1 MTRRSDSG
9 MYRTITMYADFT
21 LPHKK
26 YLLAVAGAALLF
38 TSGLTHAAKT
48 VYPLT
53 IKNCGR
59 DITFNKAPE
68 RVATV
73 GQNSTEILYSLG
85 LAERVVGTSLWF
97 GPVPDAYKAANE
109 KVAVIAQNIPSFE
122 GIIAKKPDLVA
133 SQFEW
138 QIGPAGTVAS
148 YEQFS
153 ELNVRHIPRLRTALK
168 TTKTV
173 ATVYVKACL
182 ILLWFIRKSPIWR
195 KFLTCRTKAM
205 N

>member
-53 IKNCGR
+53 IKNCGL

-97 GPVPDAYKAANE
+97 E
-109 KVAVIAQNIPSFE
+109 
-122 GIIAKKPDLVA
+122 
-133 SQFEW
+133 
-138 QIGPAGTVAS
+138 IGRAHV
-148 YEQFS
+148 
-153 ELNVRHIPRLRTALK
+153 
-168 TTKTV
+168 
-173 ATVYVKACL
+173 
-182 ILLWFIRKSPIWR
+182 
-195 KFLTCRTKAM
+195 
-205 N
+205 

>member
-1 MTRRSDSG
+1 MHANSTFFSS
-9 MYRTITMYADFT
+9 
-21 LPHKK
+21 KK
-26 YLLAVAGAALLF
+26 TLLAIVGTTVLL
-38 TSGLTHAAKT
+38 TSGFSNAAKT
-48 VYPLT
+48 EYPLT

-59 DITFNKAPE
+59 DITFNQAPT

-85 LAERVVGTSLWF
+85 LADRVVGTSLWF
-97 GPVPDAYKAANE
+97 GPVLDAYKAANE

-122 GIIAKKPDLVA
+122 GIVAKKPDLVA

-153 ELNVRHIPRLRTALK
+153 ELKVPVYTAPADCAKDNEDGGDGVRKGMFDIAMVYQE
-168 TTKTV
+168 V
-173 ATVYVKACL
+173 ADLAK
-182 ILLWFIRKSPIWR
+182 IF
-195 KFLTCRTKAM
+195 
-205 N
+205 